1 MLVKDVMCRDVK
13 SVEDKDLVSKAA
25 RIMREKNIGAL
36 PVTHDKKIV
45 GMITD
50 RDIVLRCVAAGK
62 TADNC
67 YVSEVMSV
75 GAAFVTPSQTLSDA
89 LAMMSG
95 EQVHRLPVVDGAMV
109 SGMISLS
116 DIARIKHSD
125 TEIAKAICE
134 IAEQ

>member
-1 MLVKDVMCRDVK
+1 MQVKDVMCRNVK

-25 RIMREKNIGAL
+25 RIMRENNIGAL
-36 PVTHDKKIV
+36 PVTSDGKIV

-67 YVSEVMSV
+67 FVSEAMSV
-75 GAAFVTPSQTLSDA
+75 GAAFVTPSQSLSDA

-95 EQVHRLPVVDGAMV
+95 EQVHRLPVVDGLEV

-116 DIARIKHSD
+116 DIARFRQSD
-125 TEIAKAICE
+125 TEIARAICE
-134 IAEQ
+134 IAEP